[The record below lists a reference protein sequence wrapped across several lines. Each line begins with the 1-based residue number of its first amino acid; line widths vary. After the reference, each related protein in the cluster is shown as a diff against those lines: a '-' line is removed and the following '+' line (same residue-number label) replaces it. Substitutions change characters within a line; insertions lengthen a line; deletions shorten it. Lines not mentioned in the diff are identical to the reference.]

1 MAFWDDYNA
10 KAQEQAVNGVD
21 HSWDNYFKKKTIQDL
36 AAKRAKDSQPK
47 GNFLTSLIP
56 TAGGTA
62 GALGGAAAGAAAG
75 SIVPGLGTAVGGLL
89 GAIVGGAGGSALG
102 KVGENA
108 IEGQKDLG
116 QGVGQEALMGGLT
129 SIPIT
134 SGLKLARAGVKA
146 STGFGSKAASTLVDE
161 AGRGALPKMM
171 NKGAQTTVGTASATK
186 AGATN
191 KVRDFID
198 DRAAAN
204 FLGITPAEAAKL
216 ANSGIKPAE
225 LGRIGAKYGNNAEDI
240 IGATGKGGPLQA
252 DIKSLENQ
260 ITAATKDLD
269 ARGLRI
275 SGDGLI
281 KKLEIQRAKAAM
293 KAGNEERVKALD
305 KQIKLVK
312 AKYKN
317 GLSYSDARAILRDG
331 NSKFGASVLDDTAG
345 AVARDV
351 EKAEANALRKE
362 LKQASPDIADALD
375 TQSKL
380 IQTRDIL
387 TKKRGT
393 ELAGKGSLG
402 RIDVFRPG
410 TLVDP
415 FLRSNKVT
423 GAILRKGGEVPPTRQ
438 ATMSIDPVGSRPPG
452 DGFPPV
458 SPKNGGVGSN
468 SGVYQGTQ
476 SGQSLIGALTR
487 QSAGRLLTPDG
498 QTQPQVD
505 QLGLTPEDYQA
516 YQDAVSAQGLDP
528 TTTPFDAASGAPDAS
543 GGSQVSN
550 PFGVGI
556 DEVAQRMTQALAQG
570 DSKGYA
576 ALSDLYDRIYKY
588 EQDAA
593 STGAGKPLSAEASKV
608 ISNAQSGLDSLNVL
622 ESAISSDPGILG
634 RSAISGTVNPF
645 GITGNLL
652 GTGQFE
658 TAKQNVIDVIAR
670 LRTGAAITNDE
681 AGRFAKLIPQPA
693 DNPAVVQQK
702 LQMLRN
708 QFQQVANRTG
718 SAGTDASG
726 LVAALG
732 GAQ

>member
-10 KAQEQAVNGVD
+10 RAQEQAVNGVD
-21 HSWDNYFKKKTIQDL
+21 HSWDTYFKKKTIQDL

-89 GAIVGGAGGSALG
+89 GAILGGAGGSALG

-116 QGVGQEALMGGLT
+116 SGVGQEALMGGLT
-129 SIPIT
+129 SLPIT

-146 STGFGSKAASTLVDE
+146 STGFGSKAASTLVNE
-161 AGRGALPKMM
+161 AGQAALPKLM
-171 NKGAQTTVGTASATK
+171 NKGVQTTVGTASATK

-191 KVRDFID
+191 KVKSFID

-204 FLGITPAEAAKL
+204 FLGVTPSETAKL
-216 ANSGIKPAE
+216 ANSGVKPVE
-225 LGRIGAKYGNNAEDI
+225 LGRVGAKYGNNPQDI
-240 IGATGKGGPLQA
+240 IGATGKGGPLQT
-252 DIKSLENQ
+252 DIKSLEDQ
-260 ITAATKDLD
+260 ITAATTELD

-281 KKLEIQRAKAAM
+281 KKLEVQRAKAAM

-305 KQIKLVK
+305 KQLKLVK

-402 RIDVFRPG
+402 KIDLSRPG
-410 TLVDP
+410 TFADP
-415 FLRSNKVT
+415 LLRSNKVT
-423 GAILRKGGEVPPTRQ
+423 GAILRKGGDVPTPTM
-438 ATMSIDPVGSRPPG
+438 T
-452 DGFPPV
+452 
-458 SPKNGGVGSN
+458 
-468 SGVYQGTQ
+468 TQ
-476 SGQSLIGALTR
+476 PGQSPIGAFTR
-487 QSAGRLLTPDG
+487 QSAGRLVAPNGTD
-498 QTQPQVD
+498 QPAVD

-576 ALSDLYDRIYKY
+576 ALADLYDRIYKY

-593 STGAGKPLSAEASKV
+593 STGAGEPLSAEASKV
-608 ISNAQSGLDSLNVL
+608 ISNAQSGLDSLSIL
-622 ESAISSDPGILG
+622 EGAINSDPGILG